1 MLLLRAKITFYI
13 LPSVVEV
20 HIFFPKLKVMA
31 LNVNTCQTDCPQ
43 SRDMT
48 AEEFL
53 IISNLLLFIIR

>member
-1 MLLLRAKITFYI
+1 MASQDYI
-13 LPSVVEV
+13 LHPSLCCWSTY
-20 HIFFPKLKVMA
+20 FFPKLKVMA
-31 LNVNTCQTDCPQ
+31 LNVNTCQTDRPQ